1 MKNKLCKQYISQI
14 KSFFPIVSKKERKYI
29 NNISNSVNEYC
40 EDNPK
45 ATLNEIYDVFGS
57 PQETINSYML
67 ANADDISSY
76 FKKVNIAKWLKR
88 ISILLMAAII
98 VLTSALLLRMY
109 KDYKVFED
117 ETMFFNE
124 IKIE

>member
-1 MKNKLCKQYISQI
+1 MKTKLCKKYISQI
-14 KSFFPIVSKKERKYI
+14 KSFFPVVSKKERKYL
-29 NNISNSVNEYC
+29 NNICDSVNEYC
-40 EDNPK
+40 QDNPE

-57 PQETINSYML
+57 PQETINSYMS
-67 ANADDISSY
+67 ANADYISSY
-76 FKKVNIAKWLKR
+76 FKKVNIAKWFKR
-88 ISILLMAAII
+88 ISIILIVAII

-124 IKIE
+124 ITIK

>member
-40 EDNPK
+40 EDNPE
-45 ATLNEIYDVFGS
+45 ATLNEIYDVFCS